1 MYYLGIDMGSTS
13 TKVIVLNENKEIHY
27 KKVVP
32 TGWNC
37 LDTANGILEEL
48 KNNEIERD
56 DFKCVAT
63 GYGRISVPY
72 MDKTITE
79 ISCHGKGACYL
90 FNEKNFTVI
99 DIGGQ
104 DTKVIEIENGAVKNF
119 NMNDKCSAG
128 TGKFLEIMANTL
140 GVDINSLCEL
150 ARSSKN
156 HISISSMCTVFAES
170 EVVSLI
176 GRGTSKEDIAYGVV
190 DSITN
195 KVRGQ
200 MGKITGTN
208 NVVRLTGGLCEIP
221 FILDS
226 LSEKLG
232 TEVKSDPLG
241 RYAGALGASLFACN
255 IK

>member
-48 KNNEIERD
+48 KNNGIERD
-56 DFKCVAT
+56 NFKCVAT

-79 ISCHGKGACYL
+79 ISCHGKGACFL

-128 TGKFLEIMANTL
+128 TGKFLEILCPGAWGYRMTGSTQGHQRHPDRRHIPSGLVRARLKRET
-140 GVDINSLCEL
+140 DKEIEFSLSVEKHNL
-150 ARSSKN
+150 
-156 HISISSMCTVFAES
+156 ES
-170 EVVSLI
+170 E
-176 GRGTSKEDIAYGVV
+176 RT
-190 DSITN
+190 
-195 KVRGQ
+195 
-200 MGKITGTN
+200 
-208 NVVRLTGGLCEIP
+208 P
-221 FILDS
+221 
-226 LSEKLG
+226 
-232 TEVKSDPLG
+232 
-241 RYAGALGASLFACN
+241 
-255 IK
+255 